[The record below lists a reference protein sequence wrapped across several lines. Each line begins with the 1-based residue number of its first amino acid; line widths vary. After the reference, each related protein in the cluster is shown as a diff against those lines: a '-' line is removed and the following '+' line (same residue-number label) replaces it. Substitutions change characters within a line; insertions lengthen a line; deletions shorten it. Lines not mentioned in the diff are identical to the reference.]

1 MGIPRNS
8 KEKIPRNSKINFT
21 RVDMQVAKS
30 ERTTGSDIF
39 PMELNKKGLDRHSK
53 QKTTFK
59 KGSTLH
65 LCNNIKH
72 CMSMCKLCTVFM
84 LLSTH

>member
-1 MGIPRNS
+1 
-8 KEKIPRNSKINFT
+8 
-21 RVDMQVAKS
+21 MQVAKS
-30 ERTTGSDIF
+30 ERTTGSDIL
-39 PMELNKKGLDRHSK
+39 PMELNEKGLDRHSK

-65 LCNNIKH
+65 LYNNIKH

-84 LLSTH
+84 LSSTHTFKE